1 MASRVYA
8 FHCGGVRSYRGFY
21 DVTDERATENVYEPS
36 FFFLVDLDGTR
47 VLFDTGMNLR
57 LKRNDDGGLGV
68 LMSDDDTLVP
78 MLAKIGITPADLHND
93 HAGGLEYIGDT
104 PVYVNEAELA
114 FASDPPVYQQPF
126 YDEEDR
132 SYGTRW
138 IKVNGEFD
146 VLGDGRL

>member
-57 LKRNDDGGLGV
+57 LKRDDDGGLGV

-78 MLAKIGITPADLHND
+78 MLAKVGITPADLHSVVLSHLHND

-114 FASDPPVYQQPF
+114 F
-126 YDEEDR
+126 
-132 SYGTRW
+132 
-138 IKVNGEFD
+138 
-146 VLGDGRL
+146 